1 METTIKRRI
10 IRCVFGVV
18 VALVLGMGVISIVI
32 NTFSSNNILKSVL
45 SATALVS
52 SERVEWEIT
61 YLKTLASELGC
72 EAMLSDSALTDDEK
86 MAVIN
91 NRVEANGL
99 VRGNYIHTDGN
110 AYNGNAYNGNNYSDR
125 EYFQEAMKGNTWVS
139 EPVISKTTG
148 ELSIIVAAPV
158 WKDGIAGGTVDAV
171 IYIVPKESFLN
182 DIVVS
187 LQMSRRASAYILDK
201 DGNVIAHEDIG
212 NVLEKKNTIE
222 ESKTRSS
229 LKKMA
234 SVEKKM
240 IAGESGYSVCWSG
253 IMRKSVAY
261 APIPN
266 TNGWSIAI
274 CAPVTDF
281 SNATELGIGVVI
293 ICILISMVISG
304 RIGRKLGDAVGE
316 PVKECARRLELLAQG
331 DLTTPVPTV
340 EIKDETYILASATK
354 TIVTSIM
361 VMIQDMSAMLEK
373 MAGGNFDVDSSAEE
387 SYVGD
392 FNKLFVSITTINRSL
407 SDTLRNIQES
417 SVPVSVG
424 SEQMS
429 QAAQNLAEGATDQA
443 GAVDHLA
450 ATIADICVEVNNRVT
465 ETVDTSENA
474 RAIGRI
480 AQESA
485 SHMQEMT
492 EAMERISQA
501 SNEIVTIVQ
510 EIEEIAAQTNLLS
523 LNASIEAARAGDA
536 GKGFSV
542 VALEVGQLAK
552 QSSSAVEHTRKMVQ
566 TALSEIDNG
575 HDIVKKTISDFKDII
590 KGIQKIVER
599 IETVAFSAKE
609 EKEMIGQLNQTV
621 SQISEVIQSNSA
633 TAEQTSATSEEL
645 SAQALVLKEL
655 IAGFKIR

>member
-222 ESKTRSS
+222 KSKTRSS

>member
-99 VRGNYIHTDGN
+99 VRGNYIHTD
-110 AYNGNAYNGNNYSDR
+110 GNAYNGNNYSDR

-599 IETVAFSAKE
+599 IETVAVSAKE
-609 EKEMIGQLNQTV
+609 EREMIGQLNQTV